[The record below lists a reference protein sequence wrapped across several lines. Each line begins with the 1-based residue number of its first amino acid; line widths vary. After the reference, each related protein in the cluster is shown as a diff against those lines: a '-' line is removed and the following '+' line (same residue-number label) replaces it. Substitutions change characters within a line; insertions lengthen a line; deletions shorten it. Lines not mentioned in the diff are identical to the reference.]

1 MEVAKDQ
8 SLTLIII
15 RALVVKDFIVVIVNH
30 QSHPYIGLYLTNKVN
45 TTFIPNKTKD
55 RFNFIKV
62 TIILDKI
69 SMSALDVKKG
79 WS

>member
-8 SLTLIII
+8 SPALIII
-15 RALVVKDFIVVIVNH
+15 HAHVAEDSIVVSVNR
-30 QSHPYIGLYLTNKVN
+30 QSHPYIDLYLTNKVN

-62 TIILDKI
+62 TTILDKI
-69 SMSALDVKKG
+69 
-79 WS
+79 